1 MTVKLLVGWKDPRT
15 GREYKCSDLL
25 TTDPATETGLVSA
38 KQADTNLSGGNA
50 WVPPAS
56 QNTIDASEWLN
67 STPICI
73 ASIGVPFVLP
83 PGDGAANGLQF
94 TGSAGAFTLSAAILN
109 NAWNVLKGC
118 WMYMPASFGG
128 STYPAGWYW
137 AVFSSDTAGIL
148 YTETYVSGR
157 PARPATQTPFST
169 NLSGWLTTTTAE
181 VTGPTG
187 FLVPG
192 GAMGNS
198 GILKTHLRGLGN
210 TTANKIFRLYLGAT
224 LVTYVGS
231 VTTSP
236 DFEFLLSSANQG
248 VPNLQINS
256 RQAGSTGV
264 GVVGGTFSV
273 GTESSS
279 ADTSIDQILSLSLQI
294 STTAACAI
302 LIHADVTVTHG
313 D

>member
-1 MTVKLLVGWKDPRT
+1 MTVRLLSGWKDPRT

-25 TTDPATETGLVSA
+25 TTDPATENGLVSA

-73 ASIGVPFVLP
+73 ASIGVPFIIP
-83 PGDGAANGLQF
+83 PGDGSANGLQF
-94 TGSAGAFTLSAAILN
+94 TGSSGAFTLSAAILAN
-109 NAWNVLKGC
+109 SWNVLKGC

-157 PARPATQTPFST
+157 PDRPATQTPFST

-198 GILKTHLRGLGN
+198 GRLKTHLRCLGN
-210 TTANKIFRLYLGAT
+210 ATANKIYRTYLGAT
-224 LVTYVGS
+224 LTAYVGS
-231 VTTSP
+231 VTTNP
-236 DFEFLLSSANQG
+236 DLECLLSSVNQG
-248 VPNLQINS
+248 VQNLQINS
-256 RQAGSTGV
+256 RQASSTGV
-264 GVVGGTFSV
+264 GVSGGTFSV
-273 GTESSS
+273 GAENSS
-279 ADTSIDQILSLSLQI
+279 ADTSIDQILSISLQI

>member
-1 MTVKLLVGWKDPRT
+1 MTVRLLSGWKDPRT

-25 TTDPATETGLVSA
+25 TTDPATENGLVSA

-73 ASIGVPFVLP
+73 ASIGVPFIIP
-83 PGDGAANGLQF
+83 PGDGSANGLQF
-94 TGSAGAFTLSAAILN
+94 TGSSGAFTLSAAILT

-198 GILKTHLRGLGN
+198 GRLKTHLRCLGN
-210 TTANKIFRLYLGAT
+210 ATANKIYRAYLGAT
-224 LVTYVGS
+224 LTAYVGY
-231 VTTSP
+231 VTTNP
-236 DFEFLLSSANQG
+236 NLECLLSSVNQG
-248 VPNLQINS
+248 VQNLQINS
-256 RQAGSTGV
+256 RQAVPTGV
-264 GVVGGTFSV
+264 GATGSFFTA
-273 GTESSS
+273 GTENSS

>member
-1 MTVKLLVGWKDPRT
+1 MTVRLLSGWKDPRT

-25 TTDPATETGLVSA
+25 TTDPATENGLVSE
-38 KQADTNLSGGNA
+38 KQADTNLSGGNV

-73 ASIGVPFVLP
+73 ASIGVPFIIP
-83 PGDGAANGLQF
+83 PGDGSANGLQF
-94 TGSAGAFTLSAAILN
+94 TGSSGAFTLSAAILAN
-109 NAWNVLKGC
+109 SWNVLKGC

-198 GILKTHLRGLGN
+198 GRLKTHLRCLGN
-210 TTANKIFRLYLGAT
+210 ATANKIYRAYLGAT
-224 LVTYVGS
+224 LTAYVGN

-236 DFEFLLSSANQG
+236 DLECLLSSVNQG
-248 VPNLQINS
+248 VQNLQINS

-279 ADTSIDQILSLSLQI
+279 ADTSVDQIYSISLQI
-294 STTAACAI
+294 STTSACAI
-302 LIHADVTVTHG
+302 LMHADATVTYG
-313 D
+313 E

>member
-94 TGSAGAFTLSAAILN
+94 TGSAGAFTLSAAILAN
-109 NAWNVLKGC
+109 SWNVLKGC
-118 WMYMPASFGG
+118 WMYLPASFGG

-148 YTETYVSGR
+148 YTENYVSGK
-157 PARPATQTPFST
+157 PARPATLTPFST

-187 FLVPG
+187 FLLPG
-192 GAMGNS
+192 GAMGNN

-210 TTANKIFRLYLGAT
+210 ATANKIFRIYLGST
-224 LVTYVGS
+224 IVTYVGS
-231 VTTSP
+231 VTTTP
-236 DFEFLLSSANQG
+236 DFEFIVSSANQG
-248 VPNLQINS
+248 VANQQINS
-256 RQAGSTGV
+256 RQAASTGV
-264 GVVGGTFSV
+264 GVGGGTFSV

-279 ADTSIDQILSLSLQI
+279 ADTSVDQIYSISLQI

-302 LIHADVTVTHG
+302 LMHADVTVTHG

>member
-1 MTVKLLVGWKDPRT
+1 MTVRLLSGWKDPRT

-25 TTDPATETGLVSA
+25 TTDPATENGLVSA

-73 ASIGVPFVLP
+73 ASIGVPFIIP
-83 PGDGAANGLQF
+83 PGDGSANGLQF
-94 TGSAGAFTLSAAILN
+94 TGSSGAFTLSAAILAN
-109 NAWNVLKGC
+109 SWNVLKGC

-198 GILKTHLRGLGN
+198 GVIKTHLRCLGN
-210 TTANKIFRLYLGAT
+210 VTANKIYRLYLGAT
-224 LVTYVGS
+224 VISYVGS
-231 VTTSP
+231 VTVSP
-236 DFEFLLSSANQG
+236 DLEFVLSTMNQG
-248 VPNLQINS
+248 VSNLQINS

-264 GVVGGTFSV
+264 GVWGGTFTV

-279 ADTSIDQILSLSLQI
+279 ADTSVDQIYSISLQI
-294 STTAACAI
+294 STTAGCAI
-302 LIHADVTVTHG
+302 LMHADVTVTHG

>member
-1 MTVKLLVGWKDPRT
+1 MTVRLLSGWKDPRT

-25 TTDPATETGLVSA
+25 TTDPATENGLVSA

-73 ASIGVPFVLP
+73 ASIGVPFIIP
-83 PGDGAANGLQF
+83 PGDGSANGLQF
-94 TGSAGAFTLSAAILN
+94 TGSLGAFTLSAAILTN
-109 NAWNVLKGC
+109 SWNVLKGC

-198 GILKTHLRGLGN
+198 GRLKTHLRCLGN
-210 TTANKIFRLYLGAT
+210 ATANKIYRAYLGAT
-224 LVTYVGS
+224 LTAYVGS
-231 VTTSP
+231 VTTNP
-236 DFEFLLSSANQG
+236 DLECLLSSVNQG
-248 VPNLQINS
+248 VQNLQINS

-264 GVVGGTFSV
+264 GVSGGTFSV
-273 GTESSS
+273 GAENSS

>member
-1 MTVKLLVGWKDPRT
+1 MTVRLLSGWKDPRT

-25 TTDPATETGLVSA
+25 TTDPATENGLVSE

-73 ASIGVPFVLP
+73 ASIGVPFIIP
-83 PGDGAANGLQF
+83 PGDGSANGLQF
-94 TGSAGAFTLSAAILN
+94 TGSSGAFTLSAAILAN
-109 NAWNVLKGC
+109 SWNALKGC

-148 YTETYVSGR
+148 YTETYVSGI

-169 NLSGWLTTTTAE
+169 NLSGWHTTTTAE

-198 GILKTHLRGLGN
+198 GRLKTHLRCLGN
-210 TTANKIFRLYLGAT
+210 ATANKIYRTYLGAT
-224 LVTYVGS
+224 LTAYVGY
-231 VTTSP
+231 VTTNP
-236 DFEFLLSSANQG
+236 NLEFLLSSVNQG
-248 VPNLQINS
+248 VQNLQINS
-256 RQAGSTGV
+256 RQAVPTGV
-264 GVVGGTFSV
+264 GASGATFTVGS
-273 GTESSS
+273 ENSS

>member
-1 MTVKLLVGWKDPRT
+1 M
-15 GREYKCSDLL
+15 
-25 TTDPATETGLVSA
+25 
-38 KQADTNLSGGNA
+38 SGGNA

-73 ASIGVPFVLP
+73 ASIGVPFIIP

-94 TGSAGAFTLSAAILN
+94 TGSAGAFTLSAAILT
-109 NAWNVLKGC
+109 NAWNVLKGV

-198 GILKTHLRGLGN
+198 GRLKTHLRCLGN
-210 TTANKIFRLYLGAT
+210 ATANKIYRTYLGAT
-224 LVTYVGS
+224 LTAYVGS
-231 VTTSP
+231 VTTNP
-236 DFEFLLSSANQG
+236 DLEFLLSSVNQG
-248 VPNLQINS
+248 VQNLQINS
-256 RQAGSTGV
+256 RQSGSTGV

-273 GTESSS
+273 GTENSS

>member
-1 MTVKLLVGWKDPRT
+1 MTVRLLSGWKDPRT

-25 TTDPATETGLVSA
+25 TTDPATENGLVSA

-73 ASIGVPFVLP
+73 ASIGVPFIIP
-83 PGDGAANGLQF
+83 PGDGSANGLQF
-94 TGSAGAFTLSAAILN
+94 TGSAGAFTLSAAIIT
-109 NAWNVLKGC
+109 NAWNVLKGV

-198 GILKTHLRGLGN
+198 GRLKTHLRCLGN
-210 TTANKIFRLYLGAT
+210 ATANKIYRAYLGAT
-224 LVTYVGS
+224 LTAYVGS
-231 VTTSP
+231 VTTNP
-236 DFEFLLSSANQG
+236 NLECLLSSVNQG
-248 VPNLQINS
+248 VQNLQINS

-264 GVVGGTFSV
+264 GVSGGTFSV
-273 GTESSS
+273 GAENSS

>member
-50 WVPPAS
+50 WTPPPA
-56 QNTIDASEWLN
+56 QNNTDWSMWLRSN
-67 STPICI
+67 PLNV

-118 WMYMPASFGG
+118 WIYLPASFGG

-148 YTETYVSGR
+148 YTETYVSGK
-157 PARPATQTPFST
+157 ATRPATQTPFST
-169 NLSGWLTTTTAE
+169 NLSGWLTTTTSE

-187 FLVPG
+187 FLLPAG
-192 GAMGNS
+192 FMGES
-198 GILKTHLRGLGN
+198 GVLKSHLRCLGN
-210 TTANKIFRLYLGAT
+210 ATANKIFRIYLGST
-224 LVTYVGS
+224 IVTHVGS
-231 VTTSP
+231 ATTNP
-236 DFEFLLSSANQG
+236 DFELIVSSANQG
-248 VPNLQINS
+248 VANQQINS
-256 RQAGSTGV
+256 RQAAPTGV
-264 GVVGGTFSV
+264 GAAGATFSV

-279 ADTSIDQILSLSLQI
+279 ADTSVDQIYSISLQI
-294 STTAACAI
+294 STTSACAI
-302 LIHADVTVTHG
+302 LMHADATVTYG
-313 D
+313 E

>member
-1 MTVKLLVGWKDPRT
+1 MTVRLLSGWKDPRT

-25 TTDPATETGLVSA
+25 TTDPATENGLVSA

-73 ASIGVPFVLP
+73 ASIGVPFIIP
-83 PGDGAANGLQF
+83 PGDGSANGLQF
-94 TGSAGAFTLSAAILN
+94 TGSAGAFTLSAAILAN
-109 NAWNVLKGC
+109 SWNVLKGC

-198 GILKTHLRGLGN
+198 GRLKTHLRCLGN
-210 TTANKIFRLYLGAT
+210 ATANKTYRTYLGAT
-224 LVTYVGS
+224 LTAYVGS
-231 VTTSP
+231 VTTNP
-236 DFEFLLSSANQG
+236 DLECLLSSVNQG
-248 VPNLQINS
+248 VQNLQINS
-256 RQAGSTGV
+256 RQTGSTGV
-264 GVVGGTFSV
+264 GASGATFSV
-273 GTESSS
+273 GSENSS

>member
-1 MTVKLLVGWKDPRT
+1 MTITCTIIKEGRCDTYGRPLLVGQTYTSNDDEIKPLWQAGFCTVT
-15 GREYKCSDLL
+15 GAPEVFEKVVY
-25 TTDPATETGLVSA
+25 PYPQQVAVS
-38 KQADTNLSGGNA
+38 G
-50 WVPPAS
+50 
-56 QNTIDASEWLN
+56 I
-67 STPICI
+67 
-73 ASIGVPFVLP
+73 PFVIP
-83 PGDGAANGLQF
+83 PGDGAAVGLQF
-94 TGSAGAFTLSAAILN
+94 TGSAGAFTLSAAILAN
-109 NAWNVLKGC
+109 SWNVLQGC

-198 GILKTHLRGLGN
+198 GILKTHLRCLGN
-210 TTANKIFRLYLGAT
+210 TTANKIFRLYLGST
-224 LVTYVGS
+224 IVTYVGS
-231 VTTSP
+231 VTTFP

-256 RQAGSTGV
+256 RQTASTGV
-264 GVVGGTFSV
+264 GVPGATFAV

-279 ADTSIDQILSLSLQI
+279 ADTSVDQIYSISLQI

-302 LIHADVTVTHG
+302 LMHADATVTYG
-313 D
+313 A

>member
-1 MTVKLLVGWKDPRT
+1 MTVRLLSGWKDPRT

-73 ASIGVPFVLP
+73 ASIGVPFIIP
-83 PGDGAANGLQF
+83 PGDGSANGLQF
-94 TGSAGAFTLSAAILN
+94 TGSLGAFTLSAAILTN
-109 NAWNVLKGC
+109 SWNVLKGC

-148 YTETYVSGR
+148 YT
-157 PARPATQTPFST
+157 QTPFST

-198 GILKTHLRGLGN
+198 GRLKTHLRCLGN
-210 TTANKIFRLYLGAT
+210 ATANKIYRAYLGAT
-224 LVTYVGS
+224 LTAYVGS
-231 VTTSP
+231 VTTNP
-236 DFEFLLSSANQG
+236 DLECLLSSVNQG
-248 VPNLQINS
+248 VQNLQINS

-264 GVVGGTFSV
+264 GVSGGTFSV
-273 GTESSS
+273 GAENSS

>member
-1 MTVKLLVGWKDPRT
+1 MTVRLLSGWKDPRT

-25 TTDPATETGLVSA
+25 TTDPATENGLVSA
-38 KQADTNLSGGNA
+38 KQADTNLSGGNV

-73 ASIGVPFVLP
+73 ASIGVPFIIP
-83 PGDGAANGLQF
+83 PGDGSANGLQF
-94 TGSAGAFTLSAAILN
+94 TGSSGAFTLSAAILAN
-109 NAWNVLKGC
+109 SWNVLKGC

-198 GILKTHLRGLGN
+198 GRLKTHLRCLGN
-210 TTANKIFRLYLGAT
+210 ATANKIYRTYLGAT
-224 LVTYVGS
+224 LTAYVGY
-231 VTTSP
+231 VTTNP
-236 DFEFLLSSANQG
+236 NLEFLLSSVNQG
-248 VPNLQINS
+248 VQNLQINS
-256 RQAGSTGV
+256 RQAVPTGV
-264 GVVGGTFSV
+264 GATGSIFNVGS
-273 GTESSS
+273 ENSS
-279 ADTSIDQILSLSLQI
+279 ANTSIDQILSLSLQI

>member
-1 MTVKLLVGWKDPRT
+1 MLRPADHGPSHGNRT
-15 GREYKCSDLL
+15 GQR
-25 TTDPATETGLVSA
+25 ETGGHQSLLGV
-38 KQADTNLSGGNA
+38 THGLLL
-50 WVPPAS
+50 PRR
-56 QNTIDASEWLN
+56 T
-67 STPICI
+67 TPIGQNVAQVKPLNV

-187 FLVPG
+187 FLVLAGPWATAAYSKPTCAVSATQRPTRFFG
-192 GAMGNS
+192 CIS
-198 GILKTHLRGLGN
+198 GQPW
-210 TTANKIFRLYLGAT
+210 
-224 LVTYVGS
+224 
-231 VTTSP
+231 SP
-236 DFEFLLSSANQG
+236 MSDLSPFPQISRSWLSSANQG

-256 RQAGSTGV
+256 RRAGSTGV
-264 GVVGGTFSV
+264 GAAGATFSV

-279 ADTSIDQILSLSLQI
+279 ADTSVDQIYSISLQI
-294 STTAACAI
+294 STTSACAI
-302 LIHADVTVTHG
+302 LMHADATVTYG
-313 D
+313 E

>member
-1 MTVKLLVGWKDPRT
+1 MTVRLLSGWKDPRT

-25 TTDPATETGLVSA
+25 TTDPATENGLVSA

-198 GILKTHLRGLGN
+198 GILKTHLRCLGN
-210 TTANKIFRLYLGAT
+210 ATANKIFRIYLGST
-224 LVTYVGS
+224 IVTYVGS
-231 VTTSP
+231 VTTTP
-236 DFEFLLSSANQG
+236 DFEFIVSSANQG
-248 VPNLQINS
+248 VANQQINS
-256 RQAGSTGV
+256 RQAASTGV
-264 GVVGGTFSV
+264 GVGGGTFSV

-279 ADTSIDQILSLSLQI
+279 ADTSVDQIYSISLQI

>member
-1 MTVKLLVGWKDPRT
+1 MTVRLLSGWKDPRT

-73 ASIGVPFVLP
+73 ASIGVPFIIP
-83 PGDGAANGLQF
+83 PGDGSANGLQF
-94 TGSAGAFTLSAAILN
+94 TGSSGAFTLSAAILTN
-109 NAWNVLKGC
+109 SWNVLKGC

-157 PARPATQTPFST
+157 PDPNSIFDESFRMADHHDRRSHGPHRISGPWRGHGQQRQTQNPFA
-169 NLSGWLTTTTAE
+169 L
-181 VTGPTG
+181 
-187 FLVPG
+187 
-192 GAMGNS
+192 
-198 GILKTHLRGLGN
+198 
-210 TTANKIFRLYLGAT
+210 
-224 LVTYVGS
+224 
-231 VTTSP
+231 
-236 DFEFLLSSANQG
+236 
-248 VPNLQINS
+248 S
-256 RQAGSTGV
+256 RQRNGQQDIPGISWGHSDCLCRIGHHQPGPRV
-264 GVVGGTFSV
+264 PVVVS
-273 GTESSS
+273 
-279 ADTSIDQILSLSLQI
+279 
-294 STTAACAI
+294 
-302 LIHADVTVTHG
+302 
-313 D
+313 

>member
-1 MTVKLLVGWKDPRT
+1 MTVRLLSGWKDPRT

-25 TTDPATETGLVSA
+25 TTDPATENGLVSA

-73 ASIGVPFVLP
+73 ASIGVPFIIP

-94 TGSAGAFTLSAAILN
+94 TGSAGAFTLSAAILAN
-109 NAWNVLKGC
+109 SWNVLKGC

-198 GILKTHLRGLGN
+198 GRLKTHLRCLGN
-210 TTANKIFRLYLGAT
+210 ATANKIYRTYLGAT
-224 LVTYVGS
+224 LTAYVGS
-231 VTTSP
+231 VTTNP
-236 DFEFLLSSANQG
+236 DLEFLLSSVNQG
-248 VPNLQINS
+248 VQNLQINS

-264 GVVGGTFSV
+264 GVSGGTFTV
-273 GTESSS
+273 GSENSS

>member
-1 MTVKLLVGWKDPRT
+1 MTVRLLSGWKDPRT

-25 TTDPATETGLVSA
+25 TTDPATENGLVSA

-73 ASIGVPFVLP
+73 ASIGVPFIIP
-83 PGDGAANGLQF
+83 PGDGSANGLQF
-94 TGSAGAFTLSAAILN
+94 TGSSGAFTLSAAILAN
-109 NAWNVLKGC
+109 SWNVLKGC

-181 VTGPTG
+181 VTGP
-187 FLVPG
+187 
-192 GAMGNS
+192 
-198 GILKTHLRGLGN
+198 
-210 TTANKIFRLYLGAT
+210 
-224 LVTYVGS
+224 
-231 VTTSP
+231 
-236 DFEFLLSSANQG
+236 
-248 VPNLQINS
+248 
-256 RQAGSTGV
+256 
-264 GVVGGTFSV
+264 
-273 GTESSS
+273 
-279 ADTSIDQILSLSLQI
+279 
-294 STTAACAI
+294 
-302 LIHADVTVTHG
+302 
-313 D
+313 

>member
-50 WVPPAS
+50 WTPPPA
-56 QNTIDASEWLN
+56 QNNTDWSMWLRSN
-67 STPICI
+67 PLNV

-231 VTTSP
+231 VTVSP
-236 DFEFLLSSANQG
+236 DFEVLVSSANQG

-256 RQAGSTGV
+256 RQAGLTGV
-264 GVVGGTFSV
+264 GAAGATFSV

-279 ADTSIDQILSLSLQI
+279 ADTSMDQIFSLSLQI
-294 STTAACAI
+294 STTAGCAI
-302 LIHADVTVTHG
+302 LMHADVTVTHG

>member
-1 MTVKLLVGWKDPRT
+1 MTVRLLVGWKDPRT
-15 GREYKCSDLL
+15 GREYRCSDLL

-50 WVPPAS
+50 WVPPAA
-56 QNTIDASEWLN
+56 QNAIDWSEWLR
-67 STPICI
+67 STPICV
-73 ASIGVPFVLP
+73 ASVSVPFVIP
-83 PGDGAANGLQF
+83 PGDGASTGLQF
-94 TGSAGAFTLSAAILN
+94 TGSAGAFTLSAAILT
-109 NAWNVLKGC
+109 NAWNALKGC

-148 YTETYVSGR
+148 YTETYVSGI

-198 GILKTHLRGLGN
+198 GRLKTHLRCLGN
-210 TTANKIFRLYLGAT
+210 ATANKIYRTYLGAT
-224 LVTYVGS
+224 LTAHVGS
-231 VTTSP
+231 VTVSP
-236 DFEFLLSSANQG
+236 DLEFLLSSVNQG
-248 VPNLQINS
+248 VQNLQINS
-256 RQAGSTGV
+256 RQAVPTGV
-264 GVVGGTFSV
+264 GASGATFTVGS
-273 GTESSS
+273 ENSS

>member
-1 MTVKLLVGWKDPRT
+1 MTVRLLSGWKDPRT

-25 TTDPATETGLVSA
+25 TTDPATENGLVSA

-73 ASIGVPFVLP
+73 ASIGVPFIIP
-83 PGDGAANGLQF
+83 PGDGSANGLQF
-94 TGSAGAFTLSAAILN
+94 TGSSGAFTLSAAILAN
-109 NAWNVLKGC
+109 SWNVLKGC

-198 GILKTHLRGLGN
+198 GRLKTHLRCLGN
-210 TTANKIFRLYLGAT
+210 ATANKIYRAYLGAT
-224 LVTYVGS
+224 LTAYVGS
-231 VTTSP
+231 VTTNP
-236 DFEFLLSSANQG
+236 NLECLLSSVNQG
-248 VPNLQINS
+248 VQNLQINS

-264 GVVGGTFSV
+264 GVSGGTFSV
-273 GTESSS
+273 GAENSS